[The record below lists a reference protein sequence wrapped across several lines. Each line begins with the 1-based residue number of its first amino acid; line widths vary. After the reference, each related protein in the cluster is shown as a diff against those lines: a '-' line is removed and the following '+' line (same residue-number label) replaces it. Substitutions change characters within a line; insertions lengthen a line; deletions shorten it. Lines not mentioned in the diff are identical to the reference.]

1 MKKTVVDFEAAR
13 ELELYAENT
22 SVLYY
27 NHTLPVIENLKK
39 KYNNGTYDKEK
50 AVKLWEHVA
59 ETAAK
64 MYHKEFCSC
73 VNWYDTFNRATRHE
87 VAKNLES
94 VYFAEYIA

>member
-22 SVLYY
+22 SALYH
-27 NHTLPVIENLKK
+27 NHTIPVIENLKK
-39 KYNNGTYDKEK
+39 KYNNGTYEKEN
-50 AVKLWEHVA
+50 AVKLWEYVA

-73 VNWYDTFNRATRHE
+73 AKWYDTFNRATRHE

-94 VYFAEYIA
+94 VYFAEYIV